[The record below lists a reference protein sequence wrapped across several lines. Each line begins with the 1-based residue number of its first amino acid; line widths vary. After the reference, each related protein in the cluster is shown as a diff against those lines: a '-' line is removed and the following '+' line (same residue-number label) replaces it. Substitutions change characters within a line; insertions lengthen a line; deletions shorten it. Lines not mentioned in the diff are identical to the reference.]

1 MSYDSP
7 ECNFRYKVSSLEKVV
22 DGDTIDV
29 CIDLG
34 FDVCTKQR
42 VRLLGIDTPESRTSD
57 KVEKVFGLMSKKKLK
72 EWCMKAVASEKDDI
86 EIELRCPER
95 DSRGKFGRILA
106 EVWVCEGGQWTNVN
120 KWMCDE
126 GYAVP
131 YVGQNKADV
140 EKLHLENRKRLI
152 DHVKGN
158 ALYPAILDS
167 VIGPVD

>member
-1 MSYDSP
+1 MAYNSP

-42 VRLLGIDTPESRTSD
+42 VRLLGIDTPESRTRD
-57 KVEKVFGLMSKKKLK
+57 TVEKVFGLISKKKLK
-72 EWCMKAVASEKDDI
+72 EWCLKAVASEKDDI
-86 EIELRCPER
+86 EIELRCPEA
-95 DSRGKFGRILA
+95 DSRGKFGRVLA
-106 EVWVCEGGQWTNVN
+106 EVWVSEDGVWTNVN
-120 KWMCDE
+120 KWLCDE

-140 EKLHLENRKRLI
+140 EKLHIVNRKRLVEQ
-152 DHVKGN
+152 VKDN
-158 ALYPAILDS
+158 ALYPEIIASITN
-167 VIGPVD
+167 

>member
-1 MSYDSP
+1 MATYVQP
-7 ECNFRYKVSSLEKVV
+7 TCEFVYRVSSLEKVV

-29 CIDLG
+29 TLDLG
-34 FDVCTKQR
+34 FDVCTRQR

-57 KVEKVFGLMSKKKLK
+57 ATEKVYGLISKQKLK
-72 EWCMKAVASEKDDI
+72 EWCMKAVASEDDDI

-106 EVWVCEGGQWTNVN
+106 EVWVSEGGQWTNVN

-131 YVGQNKADV
+131 YSGQNKNAV
-140 EKLHLENRKRLI
+140 TSLHEANRRKLRLR
-152 DHVKGN
+152 GEG
-158 ALYPAILDS
+158 IL
-167 VIGPVD
+167 VDP

>member
-1 MSYDSP
+1 MSTYTQKP
-7 ECNFRYKVSSLEKVV
+7 CEFVYRVSSLERVV

-29 CIDLG
+29 TIDLG
-34 FDVCTKQR
+34 FDVCTRQR

-57 KVEKVFGLMSKKKLK
+57 PEEKVFGLLSKKKLK
-72 EWCMKAVASEKDDI
+72 EWCMKAVESEDDDV

-106 EVWVCEGGQWTNVN
+106 EVWVRDGKTWTNVN

-131 YVGQNKADV
+131 YVGQNKDDV
-140 EKLHLENRKRLI
+140 QALHMANREKLRVAGLA
-152 DHVKGN
+152 D
-158 ALYPAILDS
+158 P
-167 VIGPVD
+167 

>member
-1 MSYDSP
+1 MATYAQP
-7 ECNFRYKVSSLEKVV
+7 TCEYIYKVSSLEKVV

-29 CIDLG
+29 TIDLG
-34 FDVCTKQR
+34 FDVCTRQR

-57 KVEKVFGLMSKKKLK
+57 PVEKVYGLISKKKLK
-72 EWCMKAVASEKDDI
+72 EWCMKAVASEDDDI

-106 EVWVCEGGQWTNVN
+106 EVWVFEGGQWTNVN

-131 YVGQNKADV
+131 YSGQNKNAV
-140 EKLHLENRKRLI
+140 TTLHEANRRKLRLR
-152 DHVKGN
+152 GEG
-158 ALYPAILDS
+158 IL
-167 VIGPVD
+167 VDP